1 MKISVRSA
9 VVLALPLAV
18 ITGLSGCGTLSS
30 LFGFGDK
37 KSDYQKAG
45 KLQPLEVPPDLTQPA
60 ADDRFAVPESKSTAG
75 SATFS
80 TYSKER
86 GAQPGVTA
94 AVAKQPGLLP
104 SPDKATVERSGAQ
117 RWLLVKAPAD
127 QVWPVVKQFWQDAG
141 YEIKGENA
149 ATGVM
154 ETEWLEGKPQ
164 IKEGGIRGLLQKA
177 LGSTYST
184 GFRDKFRTRV
194 ERGADGTSEVYVSH
208 RGMEEVFEG
217 GGKEGTKWQPRP
229 SDPELEAEMLRK
241 LLVRFGADEE
251 KAKTLVAQDTPSRA
265 RLTSS
270 ADGSQLLVADPFDR
284 AWRRVG
290 LALDRVGFTV
300 EDRDRSKGTYFVRY
314 IDPQADSPKEEKG
327 LLSKLHFWKSDSKP
341 ADSKIQYRIHVTE
354 TGGESAV
361 VVENSAGVV
370 EKSATGKRIL
380 TLLFDQ
386 LK

>member
-9 VVLALPLAV
+9 VVLALPLAML
-18 ITGLSGCGTLSS
+18 TAMSGCGTLSS
-30 LFGFGDK
+30 LFGGK
-37 KSDYQKAG
+37 KPDYQKAG

-60 ADDRFAVPESKSTAG
+60 ADDRFAVPDSKTTAG
-75 SATFS
+75 STTFS

-86 GAQPGVTA
+86 GAQAAGATTA
-94 AVAKQPGLLP
+94 TATQPGLLP
-104 SPDKATVERSGAQ
+104 SPDKAQVERSGGQ
-117 RWLLVKAPAD
+117 RWLTVKAPAE

-141 YEIKGENA
+141 YEIKLENA

-177 LGSTYST
+177 LGTVYST

-194 ERGADGTSEVYVSH
+194 ERAADGTSEVYVSH

-217 GGKEGTKWQPRP
+217 NNSDRTKWQPRP
-229 SDPELEAEMLRK
+229 SDPELEAEMLQK
-241 LLVRFGADEE
+241 LLVRFGADEQ
-251 KAKTLVAQDTPSRA
+251 KAKTLIAQDAPSRA
-265 RLTSS
+265 RLTSG
-270 ADGSQLLVADPFDR
+270 AEGARLLVADPFDR

-314 IDPQADSPKEEKG
+314 IDPQADAPKDDKG
-327 LLSKLHFWKSDSKP
+327 LLSKLQFWKSDSKT
-341 ADSKIQYRIHVTE
+341 ADSKIQYRIHITE
-354 TGGESAV
+354 TAGESTV

-370 EKSATGKRIL
+370 EKSATGSRIL